1 MLNLA
6 NKITLLRILMAPL
19 VVILLYF
26 EGPVTCILAAL
37 AFIFAS
43 ITDWADGYI
52 ARAPIRSPVWASFW
66 IRWQTMVLICSIL
79 IMFVKLA
86 WAPGLGGHRYCLPR
100 ELVVT
105 GLRAIAIDEGIVLA
119 ADYLGKVKT
128 VLQILA
134 VVPLTLHYPLW
145 GYDLHMVGL
154 VLLYAAMLLA
164 VGSGFNYCYNFYR
177 RPVPGRPMKHVYEH
191 FAAAS

>member
-1 MLNLA
+1 M
-6 NKITLLRILMAPL
+6 
-19 VVILLYF
+19 VI
-26 EGPVTCILAAL
+26 VIVC
-37 AFIFAS
+37 
-43 ITDWADGYI
+43 
-52 ARAPIRSPVWASFW
+52 
-66 IRWQTMVLICSIL
+66 
-79 IMFVKLA
+79 
-86 WAPGLGGHRYCLPR
+86 R

-177 RPVPGRPMKHVYEH
+177 RACAGQADETRL
-191 FAAAS
+191 

>member
-26 EGPVTCILAAL
+26 EGPVTWHTGGLGFYFCLDHRLGRRLYCPAL
-37 AFIFAS
+37 QYGHQYGQVSGSAGRQGAYLFH
-43 ITDWADGYI
+43 TDHVCEAGLG
-52 ARAPIRSPVWASFW
+52 A
-66 IRWQTMVLICSIL
+66 
-79 IMFVKLA
+79 
-86 WAPGLGGHRYCLPR
+86 GLGGHRYCLPR